1 MNRQTIVES
10 TIINTHLS
18 RNMKKLKL
26 LNNMRLNKYASI
38 EFNKW
43 LIDLGNGTNNKIAN
57 LPIDSVEI
65 PKFITVTNNLVETI
79 FGIDIIHCEIISGNY
94 KGTEVAVTKMDLTTT
109 DNEWPFKFTR
119 RQFPLFLGFAITI
132 NKSLG
137 QTFNKVGIYLHKPV
151 FSYGQLYVAFSRAQS
166 EKQLP

>member
-10 TIINTHLS
+10 TIINTHLW

-26 LNNMRLNKYASI
+26 SNYMRLNKYASI

-79 FGIDIIHCEIISGNY
+79 LGNY
-94 KGTEVAVTKMDLTTT
+94 LS
-109 DNEWPFKFTR
+109 N
-119 RQFPLFLGFAITI
+119 I
-132 NKSLG
+132 
-137 QTFNKVGIYLHKPV
+137 IY
-151 FSYGQLYVAFSRAQS
+151 
-166 EKQLP
+166 